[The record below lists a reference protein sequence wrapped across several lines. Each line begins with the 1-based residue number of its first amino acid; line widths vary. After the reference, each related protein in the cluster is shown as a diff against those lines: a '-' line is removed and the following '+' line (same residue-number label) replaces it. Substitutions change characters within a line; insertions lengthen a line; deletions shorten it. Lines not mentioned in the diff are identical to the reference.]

1 MSENNKSN
9 FNAEDFKNLK
19 ELMKKGYEESK
30 KEYDKKKENGKGIPK
45 QPLWQKVLGI
55 ILVIVVLICVVL
67 AVFKNI
73 GIMFAP
79 KNSVTLI
86 VSDQNGEVIN
96 GLSLIVESNN
106 HLFTIDFDETSGT
119 NITELGVKAGE
130 YTITF
135 ENIPENYTC
144 STVIDDFSM
153 TDGDKINLKYE
164 CTKE

>member
-30 KEYDKKKENGKGIPK
+30 KEYDKKKENGEEIPK
-45 QPLWQKVLGI
+45 QPLWKKVLGI
-55 ILVIVVLICVVL
+55 FLIIVVLICVVL
-67 AVFKNI
+67 AVLSNI
-73 GIMFAP
+73 VLMFAP
-79 KNSVTLI
+79 KNSVTFI

>member
-30 KEYDKKKENGKGIPK
+30 KEYDKKKENGEEIPK

-55 ILVIVVLICVVL
+55 ILIIVVLICVVL
-67 AVFKNI
+67 AVLSNI
-73 GIMFAP
+73 GTMFAP
-79 KNSVTLI
+79 KNSVTFI
-86 VSDQNGEVIN
+86 VSDQNGEVIK
-96 GLSLIVESNN
+96 GLSLRVESSD

-119 NITELGVKAGE
+119 NITELGVKEGE
-130 YTITF
+130 YTIIF

-144 STVIDDFSM
+144 STVMDDFKM
-153 TDGDKINLKYE
+153 TDGDKIKLKYE